1 MDPVIDQLFKI
12 EQIAKNMKGDVDDQK
27 EKIRHQYQT
36 KQREFDQKSDRDTE
50 ERLKQIRTE
59 SDQLHEE
66 RSQMVYAQYK
76 TELDLLEN
84 VYQTKQNQIVT
95 TIFENI
101 IKG

>member
-27 EKIRHQYQT
+27 EKIRLRYRT
-36 KQREFDQKSDRDTE
+36 KHKEFDQKSDRETE
-50 ERLKQIRTE
+50 EQLRQIRIE
-59 SDQLHEE
+59 SDQLQEE
-66 RSQMVYAQYK
+66 RSKMVYAQYK
-76 TELDLLEN
+76 AELDLLEN
-84 VYQTKQNQIVT
+84 VYKSKQDQIVT

>member
-27 EKIRHQYQT
+27 EKIRLRYRTMQ
-36 KQREFDQKSDRDTE
+36 KEFDQKSDRETE
-50 ERLKQIRTE
+50 EQLRHIRIE
-59 SDQLHEE
+59 SDQLQEE
-66 RSQMVYAQYK
+66 RSKMVYAQYK
-76 TELDLLEN
+76 AELDLLEN
-84 VYQTKQNQIVT
+84 VYKSKQDQIVT